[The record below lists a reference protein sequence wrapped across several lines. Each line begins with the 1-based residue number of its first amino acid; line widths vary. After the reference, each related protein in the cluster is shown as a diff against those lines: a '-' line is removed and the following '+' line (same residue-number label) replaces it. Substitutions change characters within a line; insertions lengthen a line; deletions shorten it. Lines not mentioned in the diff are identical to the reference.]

1 MPQPNDL
8 SRSLVA
14 PDQDSTIIAVV
25 EMSRGYPPQNGLF
38 QLAAVAVSTPFS
50 AAADCRHSPL
60 CRQTEAAS
68 GYSELIRGKG
78 SCHLISPILWRSAL
92 VRSAWRHGMG
102 HDGDV
107 DGGQLISMSPCRL
120 IRSIRSP

>member
-14 PDQDSTIIAVV
+14 LDQDSTIIAVV
-25 EMSRGYPPQNGLF
+25 EMSWGYPPQNGLF

-78 SCHLISPILWRSAL
+78 SCHLISPFS
-92 VRSAWRHGMG
+92 
-102 HDGDV
+102 GDPLSFV
-107 DGGQLISMSPCRL
+107 AAGGTGWAMTAMLTAFN
-120 IRSIRSP
+120 